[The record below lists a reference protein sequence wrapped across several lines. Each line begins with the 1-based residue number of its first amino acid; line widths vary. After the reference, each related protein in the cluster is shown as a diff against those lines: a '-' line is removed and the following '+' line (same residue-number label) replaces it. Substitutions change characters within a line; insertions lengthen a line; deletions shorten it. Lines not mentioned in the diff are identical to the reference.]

1 MICAR
6 QVWLGKTMLHDNPV
20 THHSN
25 RYHARCACEQCE
37 GILRNEPWCLTVN
50 PSVYYA
56 YKIVV
61 SPEKVTMVD
70 SIILHSL
77 GVLWSD
83 LNG

>member
-1 MICAR
+1 
-6 QVWLGKTMLHDNPV
+6 
-20 THHSN
+20 
-25 RYHARCACEQCE
+25 
-37 GILRNEPWCLTVN
+37 VN

-70 SIILHSL
+70 SIILHLL

-83 LNG
+83 LTGETLESSGEFAA